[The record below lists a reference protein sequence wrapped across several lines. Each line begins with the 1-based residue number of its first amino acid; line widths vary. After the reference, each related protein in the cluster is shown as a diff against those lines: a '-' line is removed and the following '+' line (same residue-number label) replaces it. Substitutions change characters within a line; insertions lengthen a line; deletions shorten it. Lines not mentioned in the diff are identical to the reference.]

1 VGEVIIGDV
10 LGEFRSAAFAG
21 HGEVVGELD
30 QEDEGKAD
38 VMLMSSLAELE
49 CWFGLHS
56 FVSFAAFEPSP
67 ERFLTSPG

>member
-1 VGEVIIGDV
+1 MGEVIIGDV

-38 VMLMSSLAELE
+38 VMLVSSLA
-49 CWFGLHS
+49 
-56 FVSFAAFEPSP
+56 
-67 ERFLTSPG
+67 